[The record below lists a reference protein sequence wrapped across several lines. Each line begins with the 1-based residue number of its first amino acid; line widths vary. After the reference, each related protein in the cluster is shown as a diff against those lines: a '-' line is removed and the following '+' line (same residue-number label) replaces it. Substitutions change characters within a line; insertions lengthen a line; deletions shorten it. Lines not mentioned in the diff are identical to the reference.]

1 MVHTLP
7 VKVKV
12 RCSISVSKW
21 KSEIRAVMA
30 FAHIGLET
38 IPAAAAL
45 RKLRRVSVGG
55 SLGMV
60 QSV

>member
-1 MVHTLP
+1 
-7 VKVKV
+7 
-12 RCSISVSKW
+12 
-21 KSEIRAVMA
+21 MA

-55 SLGMV
+55 PLGMV

>member
-1 MVHTLP
+1 M
-7 VKVKV
+7 
-12 RCSISVSKW
+12 
-21 KSEIRAVMA
+21 RAVVD

-55 SLGMV
+55 SMGMV

>member
-1 MVHTLP
+1 
-7 VKVKV
+7 V
-12 RCSISVSKW
+12 RCSISLSNW
-21 KSEIRAVMA
+21 ESETRAVVA

-45 RKLRRVSVGG
+45 RKLRRVTVGG